1 MASLVQISE
10 DDPWLVVAT
19 YIGETLGG
27 AKDEGEGTQAKVEA
41 DNFVDKFKQAYEN
54 EQFEEVLDLF
64 VSKFDSV
71 CQVAEN
77 DHDLEGIM
85 NIMCHL
91 VPRLEPK
98 ASVAAAEQLASGF
111 CSDPKTR
118 PERRL
123 QGLINLY
130 NTVLDTSSKFA
141 ILQKTVEFSRA
152 SGLADIMLGVIKT
165 NIDSWV
171 SALHLSKEDSRALYI
186 NCAQALGSCTRKP
199 KTAARES
206 YRLKIKAL
214 GTFDKGNS
222 DSGVDIAAQVV
233 SEFLASKDLYSFD
246 FFQNPVV
253 QALKSSPEHKALFE
267 MLDAYL
273 NGSVNQFAQFLKNA
287 GAEVISKLGVT
298 EEEATTKMRLL
309 ALAGLANNRSSLTFN
324 EVSTSLDIPTSDVED
339 IIVKAIGKHLLEAK
353 INQLNETVIIS
364 KCYSRKFEDEEWK
377 NLQADMKQ
385 WRSTI
390 KHILELG
397 ADNKAVLAKGFSELQ
412 LYA

>member
-1 MASLVQISE
+1 
-10 DDPWLVVAT
+10 
-19 YIGETLGG
+19 
-27 AKDEGEGTQAKVEA
+27 
-41 DNFVDKFKQAYEN
+41 
-54 EQFEEVLDLF
+54 
-64 VSKFDSV
+64 
-71 CQVAEN
+71 
-77 DHDLEGIM
+77 
-85 NIMCHL
+85 
-91 VPRLEPK
+91 
-98 ASVAAAEQLASGF
+98 
-111 CSDPKTR
+111 
-118 PERRL
+118 
-123 QGLINLY
+123 
-130 NTVLDTSSKFA
+130 
-141 ILQKTVEFSRA
+141 
-152 SGLADIMLGVIKT
+152 
-165 NIDSWV
+165 
-171 SALHLSKEDSRALYI
+171 
-186 NCAQALGSCTRKP
+186 LGSCTRKP

-222 DSGVDIAAQVV
+222 DSGVDIAAQVI

-273 NGSVNQFAQFLKNA
+273 NGSVNQFAQFLKNG

-324 EVSTSLDIPTSDVED
+324 EVSTSLDIPTCDVED